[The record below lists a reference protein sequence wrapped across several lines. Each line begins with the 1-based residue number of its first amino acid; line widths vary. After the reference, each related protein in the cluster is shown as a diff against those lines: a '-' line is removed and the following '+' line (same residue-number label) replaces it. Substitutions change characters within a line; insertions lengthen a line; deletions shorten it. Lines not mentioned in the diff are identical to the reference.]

1 VLDGYSTNQ
10 QIVFQYSLHILEN
23 DGTLTHHEYLANDF
37 ETATS
42 GLLEHMQTNIG
53 PVGSVIVWNESFE
66 KGRNDE
72 LAEIHPEY
80 AEFLEDINNR
90 VYDLMLVF
98 KKDYLHPSFY
108 GSASIKKVLPVLVS
122 ELSYKS
128 LGVQDGTMA
137 MSEWE
142 RSVQSS
148 LDKDTKEQIRI
159 NLLQYCE
166 LDTLAMV
173 EIYKK
178 LEKI

>member
-1 VLDGYSTNQ
+1 
-10 QIVFQYSLHILEN
+10 
-23 DGTLTHHEYLANDF
+23 
-37 ETATS
+37 
-42 GLLEHMQTNIG
+42 
-53 PVGSVIVWNESFE
+53 
-66 KGRNDE
+66 
-72 LAEIHPEY
+72 
-80 AEFLEDINNR
+80 
-90 VYDLMLVF
+90 MLVF
-98 KKDYLHPSFY
+98 RKDYLHPSFY